1 MKTIFYSA
9 RFVGTHDRK
18 DSDNMD
24 AKNNYLH
31 RCFLP
36 FNRLQDGMTYAGR
49 PVVNSPEFMPLGNS
63 LDRDI
68 LHSFRFHCVLSRFVL
83 KGEGND
89 EEEK

>member
-1 MKTIFYSA
+1 
-9 RFVGTHDRK
+9 
-18 DSDNMD
+18 
-24 AKNNYLH
+24 
-31 RCFLP
+31 
-36 FNRLQDGMTYAGR
+36 MTYVGR